1 MGWLIALGIL
11 LVIGMIPVG
20 LRVRYNDAGM
30 RLWVLVG
37 PVRINLYPRP
47 QKEKNKKQE
56 KAPKKEKKPTTG
68 KKASEQKEAKTD
80 PAAAPEKG
88 GRLTDFLPLAQMAL
102 EFLGD
107 FRRKLRLDNL
117 YFRLILAGEDPYQ
130 VAVSY
135 GRCWAAVGNLL
146 PQLDRLFVIQ
156 KRDIE
161 VECDFTASETLVIF
175 HLDLTITIGRLLTT
189 AGKFSVRVLKEYLK
203 IRKKRKGGAKYES
216 KAS

>member
-11 LVIGMIPVG
+11 LAIGMIPVG

-30 RLWVLVG
+30 RLWVLAG

-47 QKEKNKKQE
+47 QKEKKEKQE

>member
-11 LVIGMIPVG
+11 LAIGMIPVG

-47 QKEKNKKQE
+47 QKEKKEKQE

-68 KKASEQKEAKTD
+68 KKASEQKEAKAD

-102 EFLGD
+102 EFLGN

-216 KAS
+216 KSS

>member
-1 MGWLIALGIL
+1 MGWLIAMGIL
-11 LVIGMIPVG
+11 LAIGIIPVG

-30 RLWVLVG
+30 RLWVLAG

-47 QKEKNKKQE
+47 QKEKKEKQE
-56 KAPKKEKKPTTG
+56 NAQKKEKKPTTG

-102 EFLGD
+102 EFLGN

-146 PQLDRLFVIQ
+146 PQLDRLLVIQ

-216 KAS
+216 KSS

>member
-11 LVIGMIPVG
+11 LAIGIIPVG

-30 RLWVLVG
+30 RLWVLAG
-37 PVRINLYPRP
+37 PIRINLYPRP
-47 QKEKNKKQE
+47 QKEKKEKQE

-68 KKASEQKEAKTD
+68 KKASEQKEAKAD

-216 KAS
+216 KSS

>member
-11 LVIGMIPVG
+11 LAIGMIPVG

-30 RLWVLVG
+30 RLWVLAG

-47 QKEKNKKQE
+47 QKEKKKKQE

-68 KKASEQKEAKTD
+68 KKASEQKEAKAN

-135 GRCWAAVGNLL
+135 GRCWAVVGNLL

>member
-1 MGWLIALGIL
+1 MGWLIAMGIL
-11 LVIGMIPVG
+11 LAIGIIPVG

-47 QKEKNKKQE
+47 QKEKKEKQE

-68 KKASEQKEAKTD
+68 KKASEQKEAKAD

-102 EFLGD
+102 EFLGN

-216 KAS
+216 KSS

>member
-11 LVIGMIPVG
+11 LAIGMIPVG

-30 RLWVLVG
+30 RLWVLAG

-47 QKEKNKKQE
+47 QKEKKEKQE

-117 YFRLILAGEDPYQ
+117 YFRMILAGEDPYQ

-189 AGKFSVRVLKEYLK
+189 TGKFSVRVLKEYLK

>member
-1 MGWLIALGIL
+1 M
-11 LVIGMIPVG
+11 
-20 LRVRYNDAGM
+20 
-30 RLWVLVG
+30 
-37 PVRINLYPRP
+37 
-47 QKEKNKKQE
+47 
-56 KAPKKEKKPTTG
+56 
-68 KKASEQKEAKTD
+68 
-80 PAAAPEKG
+80 
-88 GRLTDFLPLAQMAL
+88 TDFLPLAQMAL

-161 VECDFTASETLVIF
+161 VECDFTAPETLVIF

>member
-11 LVIGMIPVG
+11 LVVGMIPVG

-30 RLWVLVG
+30 RLWVLAG

-47 QKEKNKKQE
+47 QKEKKEKQE

-175 HLDLTITIGRLLTT
+175 RLDLTITIGRLLTT
-189 AGKFSVRVLKEYLK
+189 AGKFSARVLKEYLK

>member
-11 LVIGMIPVG
+11 LAIGMIPVG

-30 RLWVLVG
+30 RLRVLAG

-47 QKEKNKKQE
+47 QKEKKEKQE

-161 VECDFTASETLVIF
+161 VECDFTASETLAIF

-203 IRKKRKGGAKYES
+203 IRKKRKGGAKHES

>member
-11 LVIGMIPVG
+11 LAIGMIPVG
-20 LRVRYNDAGM
+20 LRIRYNDAGM
-30 RLWVLVG
+30 RLWVLAG
-37 PVRINLYPRP
+37 PVRISLYPRP
-47 QKEKNKKQE
+47 QKEKKEKQE

-68 KKASEQKEAKTD
+68 KKASEQKEAKAD

>member
-11 LVIGMIPVG
+11 LAIGMIPVG

-30 RLWVLVG
+30 RLWVLAG

-47 QKEKNKKQE
+47 QKEKKEKQE

-68 KKASEQKEAKTD
+68 KKASEQKETKTT

-161 VECDFTASETLVIF
+161 VECDFTASETLAIF
-175 HLDLTITIGRLLTT
+175 HLDLTITIGGLLTT

-203 IRKKRKGGAKYES
+203 IRKKRKGGAKHES

>member
-1 MGWLIALGIL
+1 MGWLIAMGIL
-11 LVIGMIPVG
+11 LAIGIIPVG

-30 RLWVLVG
+30 RLWVLAG

-47 QKEKNKKQE
+47 QKEKKEKQE

-68 KKASEQKEAKTD
+68 KKASEQKEAKAD

-203 IRKKRKGGAKYES
+203 IRKKTQRRCET
-216 KAS
+216 

>member
-11 LVIGMIPVG
+11 LAIGMIPVG

-30 RLWVLVG
+30 RLWVLAG

-47 QKEKNKKQE
+47 QKEKKEKQE

-68 KKASEQKEAKTD
+68 KKASEQKKAKTI
-80 PAAAPEKG
+80 PATAPEKG

>member
-1 MGWLIALGIL
+1 MGWLIAMGIL
-11 LVIGMIPVG
+11 LAIGIIPVG

-30 RLWVLVG
+30 RLWVLAG

-47 QKEKNKKQE
+47 QKEKKEKQE

-68 KKASEQKEAKTD
+68 KKASEQKKAKAD

-203 IRKKRKGGAKYES
+203 IRKKTQRRCEI
-216 KAS
+216 

>member
-1 MGWLIALGIL
+1 MGWLIAMGIL
-11 LVIGMIPVG
+11 LAIGIIPVG

-30 RLWVLVG
+30 RLWVLAG

-47 QKEKNKKQE
+47 QKEKKEKQE

-68 KKASEQKEAKTD
+68 KKASEQKKAKAD

-146 PQLDRLFVIQ
+146 PQLDRLLVIQ

-175 HLDLTITIGRLLTT
+175 RLDLTITIGRLLTT

>member
-20 LRVRYNDAGM
+20 LRIRYNDAGM
-30 RLWVLVG
+30 RLWALAG

-47 QKEKNKKQE
+47 QKEKKEKQE

>member
-11 LVIGMIPVG
+11 LAIGMIPVG

-30 RLWVLVG
+30 RLWVLAG

-47 QKEKNKKQE
+47 QKEKKEKQE

-80 PAAAPEKG
+80 PVAAPEKG

>member
-11 LVIGMIPVG
+11 LAIGIIPVG

-30 RLWVLVG
+30 RLWVLAG

-47 QKEKNKKQE
+47 QKEKKEKQE

>member
-11 LVIGMIPVG
+11 LAIGMIPVG

-30 RLWVLVG
+30 RLWVLAG
-37 PVRINLYPRP
+37 PIRINLYPRP
-47 QKEKNKKQE
+47 QKEKKEKQE
-56 KAPKKEKKPTTG
+56 KAQKKEKKPTTG
-68 KKASEQKEAKTD
+68 KKASEQKEAKAD

-88 GRLTDFLPLAQMAL
+88 GRLTDFLPLAQMAM

>member
-30 RLWVLVG
+30 RLWVLAG

-47 QKEKNKKQE
+47 QKEKKKKQE

>member
-1 MGWLIALGIL
+1 MGWLIAMGIL
-11 LVIGMIPVG
+11 LAIGIIPVG

-30 RLWVLVG
+30 RLWVLAG

-47 QKEKNKKQE
+47 QKEKKEKQE
-56 KAPKKEKKPTTG
+56 NAQKKEKKPTTG

-102 EFLGD
+102 EFLGN

-175 HLDLTITIGRLLTT
+175 HLALTITIGRLLTT

-216 KAS
+216 KSS

>member
-1 MGWLIALGIL
+1 MGWLIAMGIL
-11 LVIGMIPVG
+11 LAIGIIPVG

-30 RLWVLVG
+30 RLWVLAG

-47 QKEKNKKQE
+47 QKEKKEKQE
-56 KAPKKEKKPTTG
+56 NAPKKEKKPTTG
-68 KKASEQKEAKTD
+68 KKASEQKEAKAD

-203 IRKKRKGGAKYES
+203 IRNKRKGGAKHES

>member
-11 LVIGMIPVG
+11 LAIGMIPVG

-30 RLWVLVG
+30 RLWVLAG

-47 QKEKNKKQE
+47 QKEKKEKQE

-175 HLDLTITIGRLLTT
+175 RLDLTITIGRLLTT

>member
-11 LVIGMIPVG
+11 LAIGMIPVG

-30 RLWVLVG
+30 RLWILTG

-47 QKEKNKKQE
+47 QKEKKKKQE

-68 KKASEQKEAKTD
+68 KKASEQKKAKTT

>member
-1 MGWLIALGIL
+1 MGWLIAMGIL
-11 LVIGMIPVG
+11 LAIGIIPVG

-30 RLWVLVG
+30 RLWVLAG

-47 QKEKNKKQE
+47 QKEKKEKQE
-56 KAPKKEKKPTTG
+56 NAQKKEKKPTTG

-102 EFLGD
+102 EFLGN

-175 HLDLTITIGRLLTT
+175 HLALTITIGRLLTT
-189 AGKFSVRVLKEYLK
+189 AGKFSARVLKEYLK

>member
-11 LVIGMIPVG
+11 LVVGMIPVG

-30 RLWVLVG
+30 RLWVLAG

-47 QKEKNKKQE
+47 QKEKKEKQE

-175 HLDLTITIGRLLTT
+175 HLALTITIGRLLTT
-189 AGKFSVRVLKEYLK
+189 AGKFSARVLKEYLK

-216 KAS
+216 KSS

>member
-11 LVIGMIPVG
+11 LAIGMIPVG

-30 RLWVLVG
+30 RLWVLAG

-47 QKEKNKKQE
+47 QKEKKQKQE

-68 KKASEQKEAKTD
+68 EKTSEQKEAKTD

>member
-11 LVIGMIPVG
+11 LAIEMIPVG

-30 RLWVLVG
+30 RLWVLAG

-47 QKEKNKKQE
+47 QKEKKEKQE
-56 KAPKKEKKPTTG
+56 NAPQKDKKPTTG

-216 KAS
+216 KSS

>member
-1 MGWLIALGIL
+1 MGWLIAMGIL
-11 LVIGMIPVG
+11 LAIGIIPVG

-30 RLWVLVG
+30 RLWVLAG

-47 QKEKNKKQE
+47 QKERKEKQE
-56 KAPKKEKKPTTG
+56 KAPKKEEKPTTG
-68 KKASEQKEAKTD
+68 KKASEQKEAKAD

-88 GRLTDFLPLAQMAL
+88 GRLTDFLPLAQMGL

>member
-11 LVIGMIPVG
+11 LAIGMIPVG

-30 RLWVLVG
+30 RLWVLAG

-47 QKEKNKKQE
+47 QKEKKEKQE

-161 VECDFTASETLVIF
+161 VECDFTASETLAIF

-203 IRKKRKGGAKYES
+203 IRKKRKGGAKNES

>member
-30 RLWVLVG
+30 RLWVLAG

-47 QKEKNKKQE
+47 QKEKKKKQE

-68 KKASEQKEAKTD
+68 KKASEQKEAKAD
-80 PAAAPEKG
+80 PAVAPEKG

-175 HLDLTITIGRLLTT
+175 RLDLTITIGRLLTT

>member
-1 MGWLIALGIL
+1 MGWLIAMGIL
-11 LVIGMIPVG
+11 LAIGIIPVG

-30 RLWVLVG
+30 RLWVLAG

-47 QKEKNKKQE
+47 QKEKKEKQE

-68 KKASEQKEAKTD
+68 KKASEQKKAKAD

-146 PQLDRLFVIQ
+146 PQLDRLLVIQ

>member
-11 LVIGMIPVG
+11 LAIGMIPVG

-30 RLWVLVG
+30 RLWVLAG

-47 QKEKNKKQE
+47 QKEKKGKQE

-68 KKASEQKEAKTD
+68 KKASEQKEAKAD
-80 PAAAPEKG
+80 PAVAPEKG

-175 HLDLTITIGRLLTT
+175 RLDLTITIGRLLTT

>member
-11 LVIGMIPVG
+11 LAIGMIPVG

-30 RLWVLVG
+30 RLWVLAG

-47 QKEKNKKQE
+47 QKEKKQKQE

-68 KKASEQKEAKTD
+68 EKTSEQKEAKTD
-80 PAAAPEKG
+80 PATAPEKG

>member
-11 LVIGMIPVG
+11 LAIGMIPVG

-30 RLWVLVG
+30 RLWVLAG

-47 QKEKNKKQE
+47 QKEKKKKQE

-135 GRCWAAVGNLL
+135 GRCWAVVGNLL

>member
-1 MGWLIALGIL
+1 MGWLIAMGIL
-11 LVIGMIPVG
+11 LAIGIIPVG

-30 RLWVLVG
+30 RLWVLAG

-47 QKEKNKKQE
+47 QKERKEKQE
-56 KAPKKEKKPTTG
+56 KAPKKEEKPTTG
-68 KKASEQKEAKTD
+68 KKASEQKKAKAD

>member
-30 RLWVLVG
+30 RLWVLAG

-47 QKEKNKKQE
+47 QKEKKKKQE

-161 VECDFTASETLVIF
+161 VECDFSASETLVIF